1 MNITEDLKKPYWVRR
16 VHDGYRDREPRVSRI
31 ANFYTYPTGQAEPG
45 EIYLTEEDFLREI
58 RQSAHKQMS
67 DMQSSSPVWEQKTDP
82 DDPTKKR
89 WMIDHFDDVEV
100 TTAGIQ
106 IRGANTFISHMSGKG
121 FAVSN
126 ETKSETDAFE
136 KLCSWKDSVGI
147 NTTAFTEICTSL
159 AYTCE
164 ALIYQY
170 KTNNNQDIEYKVF
183 SYLNGDL
190 IFKSVDENND
200 PVYKRRYTINGKIA
214 IDVFTCK
221 RVQTWVAYVED
232 DQKWW
237 DAVKGWFNKASGL
250 SAVGTKSED
259 GFVCV
264 ADAATSTPDHVNP
277 CTYFRLPDLRSGDS
291 QLNIESYEKAESLVA
306 EEYKEDA
313 FPDFLIKAEK
323 IVSLPPKSKYGRRT
337 YGVKGSADN
346 LKASTAEYI
355 KPADASNIAQ
365 LNLDTKWNE
374 IKNAMMS
381 VYIEPEILKSGADSS
396 TTIKILFTPELQY
409 CQLMWP
415 YFFKP
420 LKHMMNVF
428 KELVGQVEGEPTK
441 FSKLRVSIAPDFW
454 IPNNTSEEIENT
466 CKLVYAGILSQ
477 ENARNYIDLQ
487 YINDSKIVNQEK
499 ELDLFRS
506 TYVPLKAKAQAQKD
520 FGLTDVADDVVVDK
534 NGSSD
539 GGNGG
544 TSGGSESKGT
554 QAQTGRKQD
563 NNMNRANIANS

>member
-1 MNITEDLKKPYWVRR
+1 MNITEDLKKPYWVRK
-16 VHDGYRDREPRVSRI
+16 VHDGYREREPRVSRI
-31 ANFYTYPTGQAEPG
+31 ANFYEYPTGQAEPG
-45 EIYLTEEDFLREI
+45 EIYLTEEDFVREI
-58 RQSAHKQMS
+58 QQSAHKQMS
-67 DMQSSSPVWEQKTDP
+67 EMQSSCPVWEQQPDP
-82 DDPTKKR
+82 NDPSKKR
-89 WMIDHFDDVEV
+89 WIIDHYDDVEV

-106 IRGANTFISHMSGKG
+106 KRGANTFISHMSGKG

-126 ETKSETDAFE
+126 ETKNESEAFE

-190 IFKSVDENND
+190 IFKSVDKNND
-200 PVYKRRYTINGKIA
+200 PVYKRRYTVKGKIA
-214 IDVFTCK
+214 IDVFTCS
-221 RVQTWVAYVED
+221 RVQTWVAYVD
-232 DQKWW
+232 GDQKWW
-237 DAVKGWFNKASGL
+237 DAVKGWFNQTSGL

-291 QLNIESYEKAESLVA
+291 QLNIEAYEKAESLVA

-323 IVSLPPKSKYGRRT
+323 IVSLPPRSKYGRKT
-337 YGVKGSADN
+337 YGVKGSAEN

-355 KPADASNIAQ
+355 KPADASNIAD
-365 LNLDTKWNE
+365 LNLKTKWNE

-409 CQLMWP
+409 CQIMWV

-428 KELVGQVEGEPTK
+428 KELVGQVEGEPSK
-441 FSKLRVSIAPDFW
+441 FSKLRISIAPDFW

-477 ENARNYIDLQ
+477 ENGRNMIDLQ
-487 YINDSKIVNQEK
+487 YVNDAKIVNQEK
-499 ELDLFRS
+499 ELDLFRN
-506 TYVPLKAKAQAQKD
+506 TYIPLKAKAQAQKD
-520 FGLTDVADDVVVDK
+520 FGLTDVAEDVVV
-534 NGSSD
+534 GSS
-539 GGNGG
+539 GNSTG
-544 TSGGSESKGT
+544 SKSSESSNSDNPYKPT
-554 QAQTGRKQD
+554 TRQD
-563 NNMNRANIANS
+563 NNLNRANIAANK